1 MKGIILAGGAGTRL
15 HPLTKVTSKQLLP
28 VYNKPMI
35 YYPLNTLLKAGIKDI
50 LVIVS
55 PQHADDFIKLL
66 GSGSDF
72 DARFSYQVQDKPEG
86 LAQAVILAEDFLDDE
101 SCALILGDNI
111 FTDCLSEAVKNFE
124 SGAKIFAKKVHDPER
139 FGVVEMDDNGKV
151 ISLEE
156 KPLQPKSNYAQT
168 GFYLYDNRAV
178 SFAKSL
184 KPSARGELEI
194 VDLNNKYF
202 KLGDLQSEVIEGEW
216 IDAGTFESL
225 HRASI
230 IVREHELG
238 MEGGS
243 NLKIRLRQQELQES
257 LVEEYSKANN
267 SQEK

>member
-1 MKGIILAGGAGTRL
+1 MKGIILAGGSGTRL

-50 LVIVS
+50 LIIVA
-55 PQHADDFIKLL
+55 PEHAEDFITLL

-86 LAQAVILAEDFLDDE
+86 LAQALILGEDFLDDE

-111 FTDCLSEAVKNFE
+111 FTDCLSKAVKNFQ

-139 FGVVEMDDNGKV
+139 FGVVEIDVQGKV

-156 KPLQPKSNYAQT
+156 KPVKPKSNYAQT

-178 SFAKSL
+178 NFAKSL
-184 KPSARGELEI
+184 KPSVRGELEI

-202 KLGDLQSEVIEGEW
+202 ELGELQAEVIEGQW
-216 IDAGTFESL
+216 VDAGTFESL
-225 HRASI
+225 HRASC

-238 MEGGS
+238 MKGSS
-243 NLKIRLRQQELQES
+243 NLEVKIQKTQA
-257 LVEEYSKANN
+257 SKEGAKLTN
-267 SQEK
+267 